1 MRKNATNLMDLAYK
15 KSEFL
20 VEGMKKALE
29 MNEMKKDLET
39 KQTIERVKD
48 ELSRATQQQKE
59 DLIGQMKTLEDKLSN

>member
-48 ELSRATQQQKE
+48 QLSRATQQQKE